1 MSTPATDPITDSTDR
16 VVSHALSLGLF
27 ETVNEAEPKNA
38 PGHGLS
44 CAVWVDR
51 IGFIR
56 SSGLASGSARL
67 VFNVRVYSNINA
79 APDEAIDPALLRAVD
94 RLFGAY
100 AGDFTLGG
108 LVRQVDLLGA
118 HGVPLEAVA
127 GYLLVEGGEY
137 RVMTIVLP
145 LIVNDLW
152 LEAA

>member
-1 MSTPATDPITDSTDR
+1 MSLPIEDITDRT
-16 VVSHALSLGLF
+16 VSHAMGLGLF
-27 ETVNEAEPKNA
+27 ERVNEHEPKNA

-44 CAVWVDR
+44 CAIWADR
-51 IGFIR
+51 IAFIR

-67 VFNVRVYSNINA
+67 VFNIRFYSNINQ
-79 APDEAIDPALLRAVD
+79 APDDAIDPTMLNAVD
-94 RLFGAY
+94 RLFAAY

-152 LEAA
+152 TEGEEA